1 MPCWASLVAPVPP
14 PFRQTLNLS
23 LSWLLARPPLGG
35 CGRALQELL
44 LGWMFSMNG
53 RNTTD
58 LYVRW
63 YWCLFTFLDV
73 ALSLSNAREFLRWTS
88 LSNAHNEVGFV
99 LFSSS
104 RINPLICK
112 CPYCVMQEC
121 TFPEHDNGVFTSSI
135 AILNATQRF

>member
-1 MPCWASLVAPVPP
+1 
-14 PFRQTLNLS
+14 
-23 LSWLLARPPLGG
+23 
-35 CGRALQELL
+35 
-44 LGWMFSMNG
+44 MNG

-73 ALSLSNAREFLRWTS
+73 ALSLSNAREFLEWTS

-104 RINPLICK
+104 RINPLIYE

-121 TFPEHDNGVFTSSI
+121 TFPEHVFSVFTSSI